1 MSVINTMLK
10 DLEQRE
16 GQTLSGR
23 YQPPQPSRWRLALI
37 AWLLALLCIPA
48 LAYGVWHLWLDQ
60 PANVPAQT
68 AASPG
73 DAAAVVQASTASA
86 AIAPQAVSAAV
97 PVATASPD
105 PVVAA
110 PVAAAPVVGQT
121 PEVRQTIVTAAP
133 AVAPAG
139 HELAPQPAADL
150 SSPAMDA
157 SAQTPGAQATSK
169 QDSGLEET
177 LLGPDEGPQL
187 TEAAL
192 PVEEGNVSMA
202 DEYPSEPQGSL
213 EIAEEHLSSQQE
225 AALDRRKGLQ
235 ALTKGQLDVARDSF
249 SRVLA
254 NDPLDHE
261 IRERLAGLL
270 YGDGRIPEAQQ
281 LLDEGIRL
289 APSRADFRLMQARLA
304 LTTGNKAAALQSL
317 SGWEPPVSAN
327 LDYYA
332 TRAALAQELSQPGV
346 AASSYQQLT
355 VAQPTEAR
363 WWLGLGIAL
372 DKQGRPLAAL
382 DAYRKA
388 LTLPL
393 SAGSRQ
399 FVQQR
404 IEQLE

>member
-37 AWLLALLCIPA
+37 AWLLALVCIPA

-60 PANVPAQT
+60 PASTPAPAAEVT
-68 AASPG
+68 AARPV
-73 DAAAVVQASTASA
+73 AATQAASA
-86 AIAPQAVSAAV
+86 AESAPSHAVVTAQ
-97 PVATASPD
+97 PVATT
-105 PVVAA
+105 VA
-110 PVAAAPVVGQT
+110 VTLEEQTAAPVV
-121 PEVRQTIVTAAP
+121 
-133 AVAPAG
+133 
-139 HELAPQPAADL
+139 QPAAAASAAVT
-150 SSPAMDA
+150 SSPQQQVA
-157 SAQTPGAQATSK
+157 SVTGAVSVKQASLPAQETRTSDSEAGANP
-169 QDSGLEET
+169 DNGLEET

-192 PVEEGNVSMA
+192 QA
-202 DEYPSEPQGSL
+202 DDSTTTMTADYPAEPQGSL
-213 EIAEEHLSSQQE
+213 EIAEEHLSPQQE

-289 APSRADFRLMQARLA
+289 APNRADFRLMQARLA
-304 LTTGNKAAALQSL
+304 LATGNKAAALQSL
-317 SGWEPPVSAN
+317 SGWEPTVSGN

-355 VAQPTEAR
+355 VVQPAEPR

-388 LTLPL
+388 LSLPL
-393 SAGSRQ
+393 SAASRQ

>member
-23 YQPPQPSRWRLALI
+23 YQPPSPSRWRLAMI
-37 AWLLALLCIPA
+37 AWLLALLCVPA
-48 LAYGVWHLWLDQ
+48 LAYGIWHLWLDQ
-60 PANVPAQT
+60 PAHVPAPPAEVADARPAAATPVANAVESAPSQAVVTTQPVAPSVQPAT
-68 AASPG
+68 AA
-73 DAAAVVQASTASA
+73 VASA
-86 AIAPQAVSAAV
+86 AVAVS
-97 PVATASPD
+97 PQHQVASL
-105 PVVAA
+105 
-110 PVAAAPVVGQT
+110 
-121 PEVRQTIVTAAP
+121 
-133 AVAPAG
+133 AG
-139 HELAPQPAADL
+139 ATSETETSL
-150 SSPAMDA
+150 
-157 SAQTPGAQATSK
+157 SAQGARAPTPGEQAS
-169 QDSGLEET
+169 QENGLEET

-192 PVEEGNVSMA
+192 QA
-202 DEYPSEPQGSL
+202 DESATTMTEEYPAEPQGSL
-213 EIAEEHLSSQQE
+213 EIAEEHLSPQQE

-261 IRERLAGLL
+261 IRERLTGLL

-304 LTTGNKAAALQSL
+304 LATGNKAAALQSL

-355 VAQPTEAR
+355 VAQPTEPR

-388 LTLPL
+388 LSLPL

>member
-1 MSVINTMLK
+1 MAPV
-10 DLEQRE
+10 
-16 GQTLSGR
+16 
-23 YQPPQPSRWRLALI
+23 
-37 AWLLALLCIPA
+37 
-48 LAYGVWHLWLDQ
+48 VQ
-60 PANVPAQT
+60 PAT
-68 AASPG
+68 AA
-73 DAAAVVQASTASA
+73 VASA
-86 AIAPQAVSAAV
+86 AVAESPQHQVASVTSIASETETSLPAQE
-97 PVATASPD
+97 TRD
-105 PVVAA
+105 PA
-110 PVAAAPVVGQT
+110 PG
-121 PEVRQTIVTAAP
+121 AP
-133 AVAPAG
+133 A
-139 HELAPQPAADL
+139 
-150 SSPAMDA
+150 S
-157 SAQTPGAQATSK
+157 
-169 QDSGLEET
+169 QDNGLEET

-192 PVEEGNVSMA
+192 QTDDSTTTMT
-202 DEYPSEPQGSL
+202 DEYPAEPQGSL
-213 EIAEEHLSSQQE
+213 EIAEEHLSPQQE

-254 NDPLDHE
+254 NDPLDHQ

-304 LTTGNKAAALQSL
+304 LATGNKAAALQSL

-355 VAQPTEAR
+355 VAQPAEPR

-388 LTLPL
+388 LSLPL

>member
-16 GQTLSGR
+16 GQILSGR
-23 YQPPQPSRWRLALI
+23 YQPPQPSRWRLAVI
-37 AWLLALLCIPA
+37 VWLLALLCVPA
-48 LAYGVWHLWLDQ
+48 VAYGIWHLWLNQ
-60 PANVPAQT
+60 PAKVPAAEV
-68 AASPG
+68 AASR
-73 DAAAVVQASTASA
+73 
-86 AIAPQAVSAAV
+86 
-97 PVATASPD
+97 

-110 PVAAAPVVGQT
+110 PAVSAAESAPAHAVVATQPEAPTVAVALAPQTAAPVVQPAT
-121 PEVRQTIVTAAP
+121 V
-133 AVAPAG
+133 AVASAS
-139 HELAPQPAADL
+139 AAAVVSPQHPAA
-150 SSPAMDA
+150 SVAGAA
-157 SAQTPGAQATSK
+157 SVQQASLPVQETRTPDPGKAAVPET
-169 QDSGLEET
+169 GLEEA

-192 PVEEGNVSMA
+192 QAQDNTPTMT
-202 DEYPSEPQGSL
+202 DEYPAESQGSL
-213 EIAEEHLSSQQE
+213 EIAEEHLSPQQE

-235 ALTKGQLDVARDSF
+235 ALSKGQLDVARDSF
-249 SRVLA
+249 SRVLV
-254 NDPLDHE
+254 NDPQDHE

-270 YGDGRIPEAQQ
+270 YGDGRISEAQQ

-289 APSRADFRLMQARLA
+289 APGRADFRLMQARLA

-317 SGWEPPVSAN
+317 SGWEPPVSGN

-346 AASSYQQLT
+346 AARSYQQLT
-355 VAQPTEAR
+355 AVQPAEAR

-382 DAYRKA
+382 EAYRKA
-388 LTLPL
+388 LSLPL
-393 SAGSRQ
+393 SSGSRQ

>member
-37 AWLLALLCIPA
+37 AWLLALLCVPA

-60 PANVPAQT
+60 PASVPAPT
-68 AASPG
+68 AEVAVAS
-73 DAAAVVQASTASA
+73 
-86 AIAPQAVSAAV
+86 
-97 PVATASPD
+97 
-105 PVVAA
+105 PVVAT
-110 PVAAAPVVGQT
+110 PVANAVESAPSHAVVTAQPVAPTVAVTSAQQTAAPVVQPAT
-121 PEVRQTIVTAAP
+121 TAVASAAVAVSPQHEVASVTGVASVTETSLPAQETRDPAPGAP
-133 AVAPAG
+133 A
-139 HELAPQPAADL
+139 
-150 SSPAMDA
+150 S
-157 SAQTPGAQATSK
+157 
-169 QDSGLEET
+169 QDNGLEET

-192 PVEEGNVSMA
+192 QTDDSTTTMT
-202 DEYPSEPQGSL
+202 DEYPAEPQGSL
-213 EIAEEHLSSQQE
+213 EIAEEHLSPQQE

-317 SGWEPPVSAN
+317 SGWEPPVGAN

>member
-37 AWLLALLCIPA
+37 AWLLALLCVPA
-48 LAYGVWHLWLDQ
+48 LAYGVWHLWLDH
-60 PANVPAQT
+60 PASAPAQT
-68 AASPG
+68 VVSPENAAIV
-73 DAAAVVQASTASA
+73 AQASTASA
-86 AIAPQAVSAAV
+86 AIAPQTVSAAV
-97 PVATASPD
+97 PVATAMPD

-110 PVAAAPVVGQT
+110 PVAAAP
-121 PEVRQTIVTAAP
+121 EVRPTTV
-133 AVAPAG
+133 AVAPAVVPAS
-139 HELAPQPAADL
+139 HELASAPAADL
-150 SSPAMDA
+150 SSSAMAA
-157 SAQTPGAQATSK
+157 SVQIPSAQATGK

-192 PVEEGNVSMA
+192 QA
-202 DEYPSEPQGSL
+202 DDSTTTMTEEYPAEPQGSL
-213 EIAEEHLSSQQE
+213 EIAEEHLSPQQE
-225 AALDRRKGLQ
+225 AALERRKGLQ

-304 LTTGNKAAALQSL
+304 LAIGNKAAALQSL
-317 SGWEPPVSAN
+317 SGWEPPVSGN

-332 TRAALAQELSQPGV
+332 TRAALAQELSQPGL

-355 VAQPTEAR
+355 VAEPAEPR

-388 LTLPL
+388 LSLPL